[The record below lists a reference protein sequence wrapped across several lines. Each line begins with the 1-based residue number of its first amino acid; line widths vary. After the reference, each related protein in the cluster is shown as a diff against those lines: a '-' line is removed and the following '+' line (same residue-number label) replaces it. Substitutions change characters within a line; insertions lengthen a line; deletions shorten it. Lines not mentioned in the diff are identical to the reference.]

1 MRACELDGALGGD
14 PSSEVLKR
22 GGLHL
27 IVTEVV
33 PIDGDADETK
43 EFLYC
48 SVFE

>member
-1 MRACELDGALGGD
+1 MHTCELDGAFGGD

-27 IVTEVV
+27 VITEVAPV
-33 PIDGDADETK
+33 GGGEATKK
-43 EFLYC
+43 EFLCY